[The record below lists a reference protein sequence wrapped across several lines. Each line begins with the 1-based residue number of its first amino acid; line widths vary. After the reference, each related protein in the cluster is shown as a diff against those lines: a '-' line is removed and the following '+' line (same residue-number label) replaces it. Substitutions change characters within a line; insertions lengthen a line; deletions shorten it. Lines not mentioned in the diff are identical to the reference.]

1 MMIEFVFLGIIAV
14 LLLAPF
20 LLSLRR
26 TREEKGLQPIYEDRA
41 MIFEMAFTLGSLGG
55 ANIPYWRLTFYDRF
69 MVISAGLTPRLIP
82 YDEII
87 QIRIKRF
94 LIFRPLYL
102 EYLGYDR
109 KHGLYIFPRSKEKI
123 LELIKQ
129 KQNPS

>member
-26 TREEKGLQPIYEDRA
+26 TREEKGLRPIYEDRA
-41 MIFEMAFTLGSLGG
+41 MIFEMAFTLGGLGG
-55 ANIPYWRLTFYDRF
+55 ANIPWWRLTFYDRF
-69 MVISAGLTPRLIP
+69 MVISAGLMPRLIP

-87 QIRIKRF
+87 QIRIRRF
-94 LIFRPLYL
+94 FIFRALYL

-109 KHGLYIFPRSKEKI
+109 RHGLYIFPRSKEKV